1 MSDINKL
8 VEQNKFIRVDAEGEH
23 EENLV
28 EFCKNDVKDIL
39 QSLNRD
45 PEKLIN
51 LYNRTQNKKFLNDIG
66 LALAFQFFYNESN
79 KRIDEL
85 LRTPKE
91 EIIDTEKWNALVIE
105 KESLKEQLA
114 TSNAACADMEKLIH
128 NDLEE
133 IEKLKNENDKLKSDY
148 TVLNDEYLNNENI
161 LGETLA
167 ANKELVESN
176 KHLSEQNNDLNLKID
191 ECEAKLKIQENVSES
206 HEALKMTYAELQYK
220 YEELTKKD
228 ETIITEK
235 NKLENENAKLKE
247 TEEYYETLKNKFKDL
262 HADYEKNIKELD
274 HYKNIVST
282 LEKEIFETKEALN
295 NAENI
300 IATINTAVNSH
311 IETAASKPLKENKN
325 HRIGEEQVTGHNIG
339 I

>member
-1 MSDINKL
+1 MEDIEQLKL
-8 VEQNKFIRVDAEGEH
+8 ENDKLKERLNNAAKFFREQKAQIETLTKEN
-23 EENLV
+23 EEL
-28 EFCKNDVKDIL
+28 
-39 QSLNRD
+39 
-45 PEKLIN
+45 KLKASN
-51 LYNRTQNKKFLNDIG
+51 S
-66 LALAFQFFYNESN
+66 ESQADWEA
-79 KRIDEL
+79 KYIEL
-85 LRTPKE
+85 KETIERTPKE
-91 EIIDTEKWNALVIE
+91 EVISTEKWNALVTE

-114 TSNAACADMEKLIH
+114 TSNAACADMEKSIH

-176 KHLSEQNNDLNLKID
+176 KHLLEQNNDLNLKI
-191 ECEAKLKIQENVSES
+191 N
-206 HEALKMTYAELQYK
+206 
-220 YEELTKKD
+220 ELT
-228 ETIITEK
+228 E
-235 NKLENENAKLKE
+235 ENAKLKE

-282 LEKEIFETKEALN
+282 LEREIFETKEALN

>member
-1 MSDINKL
+1 METIEELRQNNAKL
-8 VEQNKFIRVDAEGEH
+8 TERLNNAAKFFREQKAQIEALTKEN
-23 EENLV
+23 EEL
-28 EFCKNDVKDIL
+28 K
-39 QSLNRD
+39 
-45 PEKLIN
+45 
-51 LYNRTQNKKFLNDIG
+51 
-66 LALAFQFFYNESN
+66 
-79 KRIDEL
+79 
-85 LRTPKE
+85 RTPKE
-91 EIIDTEKWNALVIE
+91 EIIDTEKWNALVME

-114 TSNAACADMEKLIH
+114 TSNAACADMEKSIH

-176 KHLSEQNNDLNLKID
+176 KHLNLKINEYD
-191 ECEAKLKIQENVSES
+191 NKLK
-206 HEALKMTYAELQYK
+206 TYN
-220 YEELTKKD
+220 ELT
-228 ETIITEK
+228 E
-235 NKLENENAKLKE
+235 ENAKLKE

-282 LEKEIFETKEALN
+282 LEREMFETKEALN

>member
-1 MSDINKL
+1 MEDIEQLKL
-8 VEQNKFIRVDAEGEH
+8 ENDKLKERLNNAAKFFREQKAQIETLTKEN
-23 EENLV
+23 EELKSKASN
-28 EFCKNDVKDIL
+28 
-39 QSLNRD
+39 S
-45 PEKLIN
+45 
-51 LYNRTQNKKFLNDIG
+51 
-66 LALAFQFFYNESN
+66 ESQADWEA
-79 KRIDEL
+79 KYIEL
-85 LRTPKE
+85 KETIERTPKE
-91 EIIDTEKWNALVIE
+91 EVISTEKWNALVTE

-114 TSNAACADMEKLIH
+114 TSNAACADMEKSIH

-133 IEKLKNENDKLKSDY
+133 IEKLKKENDKLKSDY

-176 KHLSEQNNDLNLKID
+176 KHLLEQNNDLNLKI
-191 ECEAKLKIQENVSES
+191 N
-206 HEALKMTYAELQYK
+206 
-220 YEELTKKD
+220 ELT
-228 ETIITEK
+228 E
-235 NKLENENAKLKE
+235 ENAKLKE

-282 LEKEIFETKEALN
+282 LEREIFETKEALN

>member
-28 EFCKNDVKDIL
+28 EFCKNDVKNIL

-85 LRTPKE
+85 ERTPKE
-91 EIIDTEKWNALVIE
+91 EVISVEKWNELVTE
-105 KESLKEQLA
+105 KEALQEQLNA
-114 TSNAACADMEKLIH
+114 SNAACADMEKSIH

-176 KHLSEQNNDLNLKID
+176 KHLSEQNNDLNLKINEYD
-191 ECEAKLKIQENVSES
+191 NKLK
-206 HEALKMTYAELQYK
+206 TYN
-220 YEELTKKD
+220 ELT
-228 ETIITEK
+228 E
-235 NKLENENAKLKE
+235 ENAKLKE

-262 HADYEKNIKELD
+262 HVGYEKNIKELD

-282 LEKEIFETKEALN
+282 LEREIFETKEALD